1 MENRGDTL
9 YKNLV
14 LSLNP
19 MQTRRGWLPYAILL
33 GTLLLTGLFSYYA
46 AIASRTKDSLR
57 FQNEV
62 ERTESDIKNRLQTYI
77 VLLQGT
83 SGLFATNQQ
92 ITKQDFHSYIKHL
105 QLQEK
110 YPGIQGIGFSTRIT
124 STDVQSLV
132 AYMRSQGVTNFTV
145 HPNTPRSE
153 YHSIIYLEP
162 LDKRNQAAIGYD
174 MFTQATRRA
183 AMERARDTGL
193 AAASGRVTLMQEI
206 DPHKQAGF
214 LIYLPVY
221 SQDKAKQTV
230 SERKNALLGF
240 VYSAFR
246 ADDLLAGIFKN
257 QKYPL
262 INVDIYDSQKIDS
275 QSLLHSSST
284 SNYWKNYWKDYSS
297 HKPKFTTSRNLNIAG
312 QTWTIVFS
320 SRHELEKDSASEY
333 LPYMM
338 LGGVMLSL
346 ILFGMARSQVLAF
359 NAMQKSNQRLGFL
372 YEISSDLLVQKQ
384 PKEFISSIFNQLA
397 EQLQLEVYF
406 NYLLDRK
413 NQRLQLHAYAGIS
426 EDIAKEIEW
435 LELGEALC
443 GTVAQ
448 QKKQIIVE
456 NIQESNDTQA
466 SLVKNLGI
474 TTYAC
479 YPLLS
484 GNQLIGTLAFCTR
497 SHSNLPRT
505 CFNADELALLQ
516 VVADLVATAI
526 ERNSLITQL
535 QEQTEE
541 LRQANRIKDEFL
553 ATLSHE
559 LRTPLNAIL
568 GWIQLLQSHS
578 FDENKKARALETID
592 RNSKLLRELVEDI
605 LDVSRIISG
614 KFRLDVGEVN
624 LKSIV
629 ASAID
634 TIQPAADAKQIQI
647 TTQLNPQVLVWGDA
661 NRLQQVIW
669 NLLSNAIKFTPKD
682 GQVKISLEQIS
693 SQVKIQITDTGK
705 GIETEFLPYVF
716 DSFRQADGSTT
727 RSFGG
732 LGLGLAIV
740 RHIVELHG
748 GTVSATSLGEGKGA
762 TFTVELPVL
771 AISKKQAF
779 ISSETIIYHEVS
791 AQYQRILDGLKI
803 ILVED
808 ENDARELIATVL
820 QEAGANVIPVA
831 NVAQALDIF
840 QHNKPDILVSDI
852 GMPLEDGYMLI
863 RKVRALSSEQ
873 GGKIPA
879 VALTAFAGEEDKNQA
894 INAGFQ
900 AHISKPVEATEL
912 VTRIANLA
920 KSLK

>member
-19 MQTRRGWLPYAILL
+19 TQTRRGWFPYAILL

-57 FQNEV
+57 FQNEA
-62 ERTESDIKNRLQTYI
+62 ERTKSDIQNRLNTY
-77 VLLQGT
+77 VALLHGT

-92 ITKQDFHSYIKHL
+92 ITKQEFQSYIERLKL
-105 QLQEK
+105 RET
-110 YPGIQGIGFSTRIT
+110 YPGIQGIGFSTRIISEDT
-124 STDVQSLV
+124 QSLV
-132 AYMRSQGVTNFTV
+132 AYMRNQGISNFTI
-145 HPNTPRSE
+145 HPSTARNE

-162 LDKRNQAAIGYD
+162 LDKRNKAAIGYD
-174 MFTQATRRA
+174 MFTEPTRRA

-193 AAASGRVTLMQEI
+193 PAASGKVTLVQEI
-206 DPHKQAGF
+206 EQHKQAGF
-214 LIYLPVY
+214 LIYLPIY
-221 SQDKAKQTV
+221 SKDSAKKTV
-230 SERKNALLGF
+230 AERRNGLIGF
-240 VYSAFR
+240 VYTPFR

-257 QKYPL
+257 QQNPL
-262 INVDIYDSQKIDS
+262 INVDIYDNQKINS

-297 HKPKFTTSRNLNIAG
+297 HKPKFTTTRNLNIAG
-312 QTWTIVFS
+312 RTWTIVFS
-320 SRHELEKDSASEY
+320 SRHELEKDSAGEFV
-333 LPYMM
+333 PYMI
-338 LGGVMLSL
+338 LGGVILSF
-346 ILFGMARSQVLAF
+346 ILFGMTRSQVLTF
-359 NAMQKSNQRLGFL
+359 DAMQKSNQRLGFL
-372 YEISSDLLVQKQ
+372 YEMSSDLLVQEQ

-397 EQLQLEVYF
+397 EQLQLEIYF
-406 NYLLDRK
+406 NYLFDSS
-413 NQRLQLHAYAGIS
+413 NQRLRLHAYAGIS
-426 EDIAKEIEW
+426 EDLAQEIEL
-435 LELGEALC
+435 LELGFALC

-448 QKKQIIVE
+448 QNKPIIVE
-456 NIQESNDTQA
+456 KIQESNDPKA
-466 SLVKNLGI
+466 SLVRNLGI
-474 TTYAC
+474 TAYAC

-484 GNQLIGTLAFCTR
+484 SGKLIGTLAFATR
-497 SHSNLPRT
+497 SQTCLNSN
-505 CFNADELALLQ
+505 ELALLQ
-516 VVADLVATAI
+516 VVADLVATAL

-535 QEQTEE
+535 QQQTEE

-568 GWIQLLQSHS
+568 GWIQLLQSRS

-592 RNSKLLRELVEDI
+592 RNSKLLGQLVEDI

-614 KFRLDVGEVN
+614 KFRLNVEEVN
-624 LKSIV
+624 LHSIV
-629 ASAID
+629 ESSVD
-634 TIQPAADAKQIQI
+634 TIKPAADAKQIQI
-647 TTQLNPQVLVWGDA
+647 TTQLNPQALVWGDA

-682 GQVKISLEQIS
+682 GQVKISLEQTS
-693 SQVKIQITDTGK
+693 SQVKIQITDTGQ
-705 GIETEFLPYVF
+705 GIEIEFLPYVF

-727 RSFGG
+727 RSVGG

-748 GTVSATSLGEGKGA
+748 GTVRATSSGEGKGA

-771 AISKKQAF
+771 AITKKQTS
-779 ISSETIIYHEVS
+779 ISPKIITRNTVS
-791 AQYQRILDGLKI
+791 AECQGILNGLKI

-820 QEAGANVIPVA
+820 EEAGANVIPVA
-831 NVAQALDIF
+831 NVAQALDTF

-852 GMPLEDGYMLI
+852 GMPQEDGYMLI

-873 GGKIPA
+873 GGKTPA
-879 VALTAFAGEEDKNQA
+879 LALTAFAGEEGKNQA

-900 AHISKPVEATEL
+900 AHITKPVEATEL
-912 VTRIANLA
+912 VRRIANLV
-920 KSLK
+920 KSRK

>member
-1 MENRGDTL
+1 MQNRGDIL

-19 MQTRRGWLPYAILL
+19 TQTRRGWFPYVILL

-62 ERTESDIKNRLQTYI
+62 ERAESDIQNRLNTYI
-77 VLLQGT
+77 ALLHGT
-83 SGLFATNQQ
+83 SGLFATKQQ
-92 ITKQDFHSYIKHL
+92 ITKRDFQSYVERLKL
-105 QLQEK
+105 RET
-110 YPGIQGIGFSTRIT
+110 YSGIQGIGFSTRII
-124 STDVQSLV
+124 SQDVQSLV
-132 AYMRSQGVTNFTV
+132 ASMDNQGVPNFTLR
-145 HPNTPRSE
+145 PNTPRSE

-162 LDKRNQAAIGYD
+162 LDKRNKAAIGYD
-174 MFTQATRRA
+174 MFTEATRRA

-193 AAASGRVTLMQEI
+193 PAASGKVTLLQEI
-206 DPHKQAGF
+206 DRQKQAGF
-214 LIYLPVY
+214 LIYLPIY
-221 SQDKAKQTV
+221 SKDSAKKTV
-230 SERKNALLGF
+230 AERRNGLIGF
-240 VYSAFR
+240 VYSPFR
-246 ADDLLAGIFKN
+246 VDDLLAGIFKS
-257 QKYPL
+257 QQHPL
-262 INVDIYDSQKIDS
+262 INVDIYDSQKINS

-284 SNYWKNYWKDYSS
+284 SNYWKNYWKNYSS
-297 HKPKFTTSRNLNIAG
+297 HKPKFTTSRNLDVAG
-312 QTWTIVFS
+312 RTWRIVFT
-320 SRHELEKDSASEY
+320 SRHELEKDSAGEY
-333 LPYMM
+333 LPYMI
-338 LGGVMLSL
+338 LGGVILSF
-346 ILFGMARSQVLAF
+346 ILFAMTRSQVLTF
-359 NAMQKSNQRLGFL
+359 DAMQKSNQRLGFL
-372 YEISSDLLVQKQ
+372 YEISSDLLVQEQ

-397 EQLQLEVYF
+397 EQLQLEIYF
-406 NYLLDRK
+406 NYLFDSN
-413 NQRLQLHAYAGIS
+413 NQHLRLHAYLGIS
-426 EDIAKEIEW
+426 EDTAKEIES

-456 NIQESNDTQA
+456 KIQESNNPQA

-474 TTYAC
+474 ATYVC

-484 GNQLIGTLAFCTR
+484 SGKLIGTLAFATR
-497 SHSNLPRT
+497 SQTSLNSN
-505 CFNADELALLQ
+505 ELALLQ

-526 ERNSLITQL
+526 DRNSLITQL

-568 GWIQLLQSHS
+568 GWIQLLQSRS

-592 RNSKLLRELVEDI
+592 RNSKLLGQLVEDI

-614 KFRLDVGEVN
+614 KFRLNVGEVN

-647 TTQLNPQVLVWGDA
+647 ITELYPEALVWGDG
-661 NRLQQVIW
+661 NRLQQVFW
-669 NLLSNAIKFTPKD
+669 NLLSNAIKFTPKN
-682 GQVKISLEQIS
+682 GKVKISLEQTC
-693 SQVKIQITDTGK
+693 SQVKIQINDTGQ
-705 GIETEFLPYVF
+705 GIKTEFLPYVF
-716 DSFRQADGSTT
+716 DNFRQADGSTT
-727 RSFGG
+727 RSIGG

-748 GTVSATSLGEGKGA
+748 GTVSATSSGEGKGS

-771 AISKKQAF
+771 AITKKQTF
-779 ISSETIIYHEVS
+779 ISPKIIINNEVP
-791 AQYQRILDGLKI
+791 AEYQRILDGLKI

-820 QEAGANVIPVA
+820 EEAGADVIPVA
-831 NVAQALDIF
+831 NVAQALDTF

-852 GMPLEDGYMLI
+852 GMPQEDGYMLI

-873 GGKIPA
+873 GGKTPA
-879 VALTAFAGEEDKNQA
+879 LALTAFAGEEGKNQA

-900 AHISKPVEATEL
+900 EHIAKPVEATEL
-912 VTRIANLA
+912 VKRIANLV
-920 KSLK
+920 KSMN